1 MPAKRHF
8 PEVTIARGITM
19 LLVIL
24 GHAFPD
30 GDRHMAYFSA
40 QIIHHTIY
48 LFHMGTF
55 MLLAGFVAA
64 PRILSDAP
72 VLPEI
77 RKRFSRLMI
86 PYFAWTCV
94 LILLKQ
100 IFGMLARE
108 PFSLADTWK
117 LLIGM
122 EHLGWLWYLLALFVI
137 SALYLLLSRATKDHR
152 VFIGVGL
159 VLHMV
164 WFFFPEMYLD
174 RVAKYAVFFAIGVL
188 LRTRYD
194 AVLPLLRTR
203 VAAVIAIAII
213 LVKPWAP
220 FPYVITGL
228 AGSLLVWQGACAI
241 ADKNG
246 RAARICNEIGNR
258 SLDIYLLGYYV
269 QVPARVVMDRLLH
282 VPYWPQ
288 VAACAALGIVIPLLL
303 SRYIVPKLGPLRRIF
318 LGYAK

>member
-1 MPAKRHF
+1 MQAKRHF

-64 PRILSDAP
+64 PRLLGDEK
-72 VLPEI
+72 VGGEI
-77 RKRFSRLMI
+77 KKRFMRMMV
-86 PYFAWTCV
+86 PYYAWTIV

-108 PFSLADTWK
+108 TFSLKDTWK
-117 LLIGM
+117 LLIGA

-137 SALYLLLSRATKDHR
+137 SAFYLLLSRRTKDFR
-152 VFIGVGL
+152 VLVGIGV
-159 VLHMV
+159 VIHMV
-164 WFFFPEMYLD
+164 WFFFPDMYLD
-174 RVAKYAVFFAIGVL
+174 RVAKYAVFFALGAW
-188 LRTRYD
+188 LRVNYD
-194 AVLPLLRTR
+194 RLLPLLRKPWAAL
-203 VAAVIAIAII
+203 AAVGII
-213 LVKPWAP
+213 LVKPWMP
-220 FPYVITGL
+220 FPYVVTGL
-228 AGSLLVWQGACAI
+228 AGTLLVWQGACAI
-241 ADKNG
+241 ADRNG
-246 RAARICNEIGNR
+246 RAARICTEIGNR

-269 QVPARVVMDRLLH
+269 QVPARVVMDRILH

-288 VAACAALGIVIPLLL
+288 VLLCTAVGVVIPLLL